1 MSDMKILALDTAT
14 EACSAALL
22 LGDTLIGR
30 YEEPRRGHA
39 ELILPMID
47 ALLTEANVTLRELDC
62 LAVGRGPGAFTGV
75 RIAVS
80 VAQGLAYGAE
90 RLIVPISDLAALAQ
104 RSADVHRARNVLAC
118 MDARIG
124 EVYWGAFEVRP
135 DGLVEPTTPERV
147 SSPGMVEVS
156 TMSGGSGLAITC
168 VIARPDPEWFGAG
181 TGWTAHPDLAARLRA
196 TGAKLTEV
204 DGSLLPRAHEV
215 ARLAARDFAL
225 GRAVPPEQAL
235 PVYLRDTVATTS
247 RKSQT

>member
-47 ALLTEANVTLRELDC
+47 ALLSEANVTLRELDC

-80 VAQGLAYGAE
+80 VAQGLAFGAE

-156 TMSGGSGLAITC
+156 TAT
-168 VIARPDPEWFGAG
+168 EWFGAG
-181 TGWTAHPDLAARLRA
+181 TGWTAHPDLAARLHA
-196 TGAKLTEV
+196 SGAKLTKI

-215 ARLAARDFAL
+215 ARLAARDFTR

-247 RKSQT
+247 RKLQT